1 MDVIDFSAARQRRL
15 AAMAR
20 TKAGPQARFAA
31 MQEALSQ
38 DELTAM
44 GRIVQQ
50 HALRL
55 AYRIVAASPVWGKP
69 EEAEP
74 LRVWTELE
82 AVVPVLADLIMA
94 ESYMPAAVRMAGTH
108 LTANEVG
115 LWAARRM
122 VLDYLLIL
130 IDDNSRPDD
139 WLDIRDR
146 EPLRNVC
153 AYLGYAMD

>member
-74 LRVWTELE
+74 VDAEAASNDAEDVAEEETKESTEE
-82 AVVPVLADLIMA
+82 
-94 ESYMPAAVRMAGTH
+94 
-108 LTANEVG
+108 
-115 LWAARRM
+115 
-122 VLDYLLIL
+122 
-130 IDDNSRPDD
+130 
-139 WLDIRDR
+139 
-146 EPLRNVC
+146 
-153 AYLGYAMD
+153 